1 METTYLGN
9 FEKDK
14 AIALVK
20 KFYVDA
26 SLSFESSKVCA
37 LIMID
42 EIIEEIDWH
51 ITDVPHDQIYFWQ
64 EVKKEIEKL

>member
-1 METTYLGN
+1 LEAKTVRAIHNQNHKQMETTYLGN

-26 SLSFESSKVCA
+26 L
-37 LIMID
+37 
-42 EIIEEIDWH
+42 
-51 ITDVPHDQIYFWQ
+51 
-64 EVKKEIEKL
+64 